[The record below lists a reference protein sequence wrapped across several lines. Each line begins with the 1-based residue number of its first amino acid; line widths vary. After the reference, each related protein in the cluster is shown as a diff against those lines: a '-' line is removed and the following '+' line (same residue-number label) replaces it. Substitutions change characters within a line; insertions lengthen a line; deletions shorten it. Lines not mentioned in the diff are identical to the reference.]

1 MNPQM
6 AALEF
11 GTNYWRFAE
20 LCGKLVEEGLLTPTG
35 LGGNKLKSFNVV
47 KPEEWEEEEISPLTP
62 DQMDDAIDFFEH
74 LQDQLSDQ
82 LDEEDEED
90 WT

>member
-1 MNPQM
+1 MEICEPIDNFQ
-6 AALEF
+6 LNLWGFQEF
-11 GTNYWRFAE
+11 G
-20 LCGKLVEEGLLTPTG
+20 GS
-35 LGGNKLKSFNVV
+35 KLKSFNIV
-47 KPEEWEEEEISPLTP
+47 KPEDWEEEEISPLTP